1 MDVCR
6 CECTGTDQICY
17 LAESVSTQNGGGE
30 NRTGSGDWSA
40 RASRGSLVTVV
51 IRSSEVDVGNCE
63 ADALSLDQLGQSR
76 YLIQTEM
83 ADYNGNIY
91 KRKRKI
97 HRKYAH

>member
-1 MDVCR
+1 MRVYR
-6 CECTGTDQICY
+6 NGPDQ
-17 LAESVSTQNGGGE
+17 LPRRVRLHPEWGGE

-97 HRKYAH
+97 YCKYAY